1 MSSAACAGT
10 FACGATRHEFDSG
23 NGEMSEQ
30 SIYTRLL
37 FGLAGHSYRGLR
49 LQQVAEGIGESP
61 STTLRNLQR
70 MEDDGLVERSPHD
83 KDNWRLTPRVVQIAI
98 AHADEVMHEERQLD
112 QFRQRYSRQPT

>member
-1 MSSAACAGT
+1 
-10 FACGATRHEFDSG
+10 
-23 NGEMSEQ
+23 MSEQ
-30 SIYTRLL
+30 SIYARLL

-83 KDNWRLTPRVVQIAI
+83 NNWRLTPRVIQLAQ
-98 AHADEVMHEERQLD
+98 AHTDAVLREEQQLN
-112 QFRQRYSRQPT
+112 QFQQRYSRQPT